1 MFAHFATK
9 VATRLAPKLIA
20 NPVLA
25 LELAPVIL
33 VVGAG
38 VAIYDKVTN
47 G

>member
-1 MFAHFATK
+1 MFAQFATK
-9 VATRLAPKLIA
+9 IATRVVPRLIA